1 MIDNII
7 KMYGNRTLQFS
18 TLKNAFVN
26 FDRGNEEAMWQCLFM
41 YAMYKEEAAEIFRSF
56 TYEDLS
62 IMLDIHGTKIIVA
75 GSLNE

>member
-1 MIDNII
+1 MIDDVIE
-7 KMYGNRTLQFS
+7 MYGSRTLQFA
-18 TLKNAFVN
+18 TLKNAIAN
-26 FDRGNEEAMWQCLFM
+26 FNRGNEEAMWQCLFN

-62 IMLDIHGTKIIVA
+62 TMLGIHGTKIIVA